1 MVPAPASGRPSA
13 RSATKKRVVKHQR
26 KANVVVDDFQ
36 CGICLEDAGTS
47 KKKRVVCPCQGK
59 HQFHHQCLMRWCK
72 MSYKKSNANAT
83 CPLCR
88 EDIFEFFDPL
98 RLRIVKNWQSRPRQ
112 RLIYLPMSSLPKR
125 FENDDDVLLPLCIRN
140 PLLFKKASARL
151 KADIDFVN
159 NLISN
164 VNFPEEETH
173 VIFKECS
180 LAIRNNKEIASKV
193 ISDTWR
199 SASFIGEELQE
210 DKNFMVTTIKTNSH
224 LKHSKLSAVYKSFSE
239 TIRNEKEMIQVCIG
253 FTSKIFSALSPTM
266 KSDPDIYN
274 RALDRYMIEF
284 DTVNQN
290 YNTHHKEF
298 CIYYT
303 LSDVILLKDSTV
315 ERIVKHDPL
324 AIEFIPHA
332 SDDTILKKE
341 QYIEAILRNPNA
353 IKFLS
358 PYHFGN
364 ETYSELCIEAAKKN
378 GLILQYIMDDQ
389 FVTDSIALEACK
401 QNGRAIL
408 HVTPAQRKDVNIV
421 LAAIEQYPHAFYY
434 CELKSNYEIVEAAV
448 RKSMKLFYRASPK
461 LKKDTDFLMNILTQ
475 YGTEENVDD
484 FISALDPT
492 MLNKKENQLLE
503 DIIPMCLQ
511 LNGAMLRHF
520 SEDVRSNLDLCKLAY
535 KQSPEA
541 VRYMSEEIINKYV
554 NMLL

>member
-1 MVPAPASGRPSA
+1 MVSAPASGRPPA

-26 KANVVVDDFQ
+26 KARVVDDFQ
-36 CGICLEDAGTS
+36 CGICLEDAATS

-59 HQFHHQCLMRWCK
+59 HEFHHRCLMRWCK
-72 MSYKKSNANAT
+72 TKSNVNAT

-88 EDIFEFFDPL
+88 EDIFDFFDPL
-98 RLRIVKNWQSRPRQ
+98 KLRILKNWQSRPRQ

-164 VNFPEEETH
+164 DIFPEGETH

-180 LAIRNNKEIASKV
+180 LIIRNNIEIASKV

-199 SASFIGEELQE
+199 SASFIGEELQK
-210 DKNFMVTTIKTNSH
+210 DKKFMVTTIKTNSH
-224 LKHSKLSAVYKSFSE
+224 LKHSKLSAVYNSFSD

-290 YNTHHKEF
+290 YDTHHKEF
-298 CIYYT
+298 CIYDK
-303 LSDVILLKDSTV
+303 LSDFILLKDSTV

-448 RKSMKLFYRASPK
+448 RKSMKLFHRASPK

-484 FISALDPT
+484 FITALDPM

-520 SEDVRSNLDLCKLAY
+520 SDDVRSNLDLCKLAY
-535 KQSPEA
+535 KQSSEA
-541 VRYMSEEIINKYV
+541 VRYMSKEIINKYV